1 MEEIRIL
8 AINPGSTS
16 TKIAVYH
23 NEDPIFVKNIKHSSE
38 ELAKYEKVVDQLSF
52 RKQLIIDELNEAE
65 ISDNHVKAIVGRGGL
80 VKPIPSG
87 VYEVNDAMVADLINS
102 PMGEHASNL
111 GGLIAKDIASSLPDA
126 KAYITDPVVVDELA
140 EVARITGHP
149 DFQRKSIF
157 HALNQKAVARQ
168 HAQQI
173 LKKYED
179 LNLIV
184 AHLGGG
190 ITVGAHK
197 RGLVIDVNQ
206 GLDGEG
212 PFSPERS
219 GTLPV
224 GDLVKACF
232 SGRYTEKE
240 LKKMITGNGGLVAYL
255 NTNNAYEVEQR
266 VKAGDKYAKL
276 IYSAMAYQV
285 AKSIGAM
292 SAVLKGDVDGIL
304 ITGGIAH
311 DKWFTK
317 QIIDHVERLAP
328 VYVYPGEDEM
338 KALALNALRVI
349 KGELIPKIYQ

>member
-38 ELAKYEKVVDQLSF
+38 ELAKYEKVVDQLTF

-80 VKPIPSG
+80 VKPIQSG

-111 GGLIAKDIASSLPDA
+111 GGLIARDIAASLPDA

-197 RGLVIDVNQ
+197 RGWVIDVNQ

-232 SGRYTEKE
+232 SGKYTEKE

-285 AKSIGAM
+285 AKSIGSM

-311 DKWFTK
+311 DKWFTR

-338 KALALNALRVI
+338 KALALNALRVL
-349 KGELIPKIYQ
+349 KGEIIPKIYQ

>member
-1 MEEIRIL
+1 
-8 AINPGSTS
+8 
-16 TKIAVYH
+16 
-23 NEDPIFVKNIKHSSE
+23 
-38 ELAKYEKVVDQLSF
+38 
-52 RKQLIIDELNEAE
+52 
-65 ISDNHVKAIVGRGGL
+65 
-80 VKPIPSG
+80 
-87 VYEVNDAMVADLINS
+87 
-102 PMGEHASNL
+102 
-111 GGLIAKDIASSLPDA
+111 
-126 KAYITDPVVVDELA
+126 
-140 EVARITGHP
+140 
-149 DFQRKSIF
+149 
-157 HALNQKAVARQ
+157 AVARQ

-197 RGLVIDVNQ
+197 RGWVIDVNQ

-232 SGRYTEKE
+232 SGKYTEKE

-285 AKSIGAM
+285 AKSIGSM

-311 DKWFTK
+311 DKWFTR

-338 KALALNALRVI
+338 KALALNALRVL